1 MKVTSDA
8 IEGSRENFETMGNIV
23 DNLDEFIKNIT
34 NEVGTLRTE
43 FDNIS
48 TKAQSIDDIAE
59 STTILAL
66 NASIEANRAGEAGKG
81 FAVVASETSNLAQG
95 TKGFSREILSSM
107 NELRNVVVRLQKQ
120 VEAVTGVIEKRM
132 QPSAMLRKGLKQSK
146 NPAQT

>member
-48 TKAQSIDDIAE
+48 TKAQSIDDIA
-59 STTILAL
+59 
-66 NASIEANRAGEAGKG
+66 GELG
-81 FAVVASETSNLAQG
+81 FAE
-95 TKGFSREILSSM
+95 SSAFHRDFKKWTGIRPG
-107 NELRNVVVRLQKQ
+107 EYRYS
-120 VEAVTGVIEKRM
+120 VER
-132 QPSAMLRKGLKQSK
+132 
-146 NPAQT
+146 